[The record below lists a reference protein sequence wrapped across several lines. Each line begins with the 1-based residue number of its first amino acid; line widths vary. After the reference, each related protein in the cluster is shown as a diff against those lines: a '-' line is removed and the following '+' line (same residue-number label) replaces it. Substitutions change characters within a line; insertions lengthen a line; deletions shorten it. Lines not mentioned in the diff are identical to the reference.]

1 MTIDAAAYARDLF
14 WLVPELWLTLVGFV
28 LLIASPLVKDPAG
41 RRRMAWGSVIGQAV
55 ALLLMFYLYAGLP
68 GVFGPASPGAPG
80 AVYELQF
87 GAGRPLLLVDGF
99 AIVLKA
105 VVLISGILATMMGIR
120 LLETDRIGRGEFHA
134 VLVFAVV
141 GAMFLI
147 SSTDFI
153 SLFVGLETMSLSVY
167 LLVGWARD
175 SRKSNEAALKYFLLG
190 ALASGLLLYGI
201 SLAYG
206 ATGTTNLFGLS
217 VVLAAGPT
225 PAGGWLITLAILFL
239 VVGCGFK
246 MAAVPFHVW
255 TPDAYEGA
263 PTLVTSF
270 MATAVKTAAFAM
282 ALRVFLIGFDAPA
295 QAAEWTWLFGIL
307 SAASMTAGN
316 VIAVLQDNVKR
327 MLAYSSIAHVGYALM
342 GLVAAGAALAGW
354 IPEPYR
360 TQAIEL
366 GQFSVVIYMVAY
378 AFTAAGAFA
387 VVVMLRREGIPG
399 DRIDDFSGM
408 ARRAPGTAAMM
419 LIFLL
424 SLAGIPATAGFI
436 GKWWLFASILQGGG
450 YRWLAVLAALNTAI
464 SLYYYLRVAVR
475 MYMQI
480 PAEELPYA
488 VTPALT
494 AAIFLAAVGTLAI
507 GLWPEPVLR
516 LVAGTAQLLP

>member
-1 MTIDAAAYARDLF
+1 MTIDALSYARDLF
-14 WLVPELWLTLVGFV
+14 WLVPELWLTLVGFA
-28 LLIASPLVKDPAG
+28 LLSASPFVKDAAG
-41 RRRMAWGSVIGQAV
+41 RRRLAWVSVIGQAV
-55 ALLLMFYLYAGLP
+55 ALFLLFFLYAGLP
-68 GVFGPASPGAPG
+68 GVFGPASPAAPG
-80 AVYELQF
+80 AIYELQL
-87 GAGRPLLLVDGF
+87 GAKAPLLLVDGF

-105 VVLISGILATMMGIR
+105 VVLLSGILATLMGIR

-153 SLFVGLETMSLSVY
+153 TLFIGLETMSLSVY

-190 ALASGLLLYGI
+190 AMASGLLLYGM

-217 VVLAAGPT
+217 GALAAGS
-225 PAGGWLITLAILFL
+225 ASGGGWLVTLSILFI

-282 ALRVFLIGFDAPA
+282 TLRVFLIGFDAPA

-316 VIAVLQDNVKR
+316 LIAVLQDNVKR

-360 TQAIEL
+360 AQAIEL

-387 VVVMLRREGIPG
+387 VVVMLRREGISG
-399 DRIDDFSGM
+399 DRIDDFAGM
-408 ARRAPGTAAMM
+408 ARRAPGTAALM

-436 GKWWLFASILQGGG
+436 GKWWLFASVLQGGG
-450 YRWLAVLAALNTAI
+450 YRWLAVLAALNTAV
-464 SLYYYLRVAVR
+464 SLYYYLRVAVT

-480 PAEELPYA
+480 PSEEFPYA

-494 AAIFLAAVGTLAI
+494 AAILLAAFGTLAI
-507 GLWPEPVLR
+507 GLWPEPVFR

>member
-1 MTIDAAAYARDLF
+1 MTFDTSSYLRDLF
-14 WLVPELWLTLVGFV
+14 WLVPELWLTLVGFA
-28 LLIASPLVKDPAG
+28 LLAASPFIRDGAG
-41 RRRMAWGSVIGQAV
+41 RRAAAWASAAGQAV
-55 ALLLMFYLYAGLP
+55 ALALMFGLYAGVS
-68 GVFGPASPGAPG
+68 GVFGPASADAPG
-80 AVYELQF
+80 AIYALQF
-87 GAGRPLLLVDGF
+87 APGRPLLLIDGF
-99 AIVLKA
+99 AIVMKA
-105 VVLISGILATMMGIR
+105 VVLVAGILATLMGIK

-134 VLVFAVV
+134 VLVFAVI

-147 SSTDFI
+147 NSTDFI
-153 SLFVGLETMSLSVY
+153 TIFVGLETMSLSVY
-167 LLVGWARD
+167 LLVGWAKD

-190 ALASGLLLYGI
+190 AFAGGLLLYGM

-206 ATGTTNLFGLS
+206 ATGTTNLFGLQEA
-217 VVLAAGPT
+217 LAAGT
-225 PAGGWLITLAILFL
+225 PEPARWLVTLAILFL

-246 MAAVPFHVW
+246 IAAVPFHVW

-282 ALRVFLIGFDAPA
+282 ALRIFLVGFDAPA
-295 QAAEWTWLFGIL
+295 TAAQWTWLFGIL
-307 SAASMTAGN
+307 AALSMTVGN

-354 IPEPYR
+354 VPEPYR

-366 GQFSVVIYMVAY
+366 GQYSVVLYMVAY

-387 VVVMLRREGIPG
+387 VVTMLRREGIQG

-419 LIFLL
+419 LVFLL

-436 GKWWLFASILQGGG
+436 GKWWLFASVLQGGG

-475 MYMQI
+475 MYMEI

-488 VTPALT
+488 VTPSLT
-494 AAIFLAAVGTLAI
+494 AAVVLAAVGTLAI

-516 LVAGTAQLLP
+516 LVSGTAQLLP

>member
-1 MTIDAAAYARDLF
+1 MTIDTSSYLRDLV
-14 WLVPELWLTLVGFV
+14 WLVPELWLTLVGFA
-28 LLIASPLVKDPAG
+28 LLAASPFLRDRAG
-41 RRRMAWGSVIGQAV
+41 RRAAAWGSVAGQAV
-55 ALLLMFYLYAGLP
+55 TLGLMFTLQAGVP
-68 GVFGPASPGAPG
+68 GVFGPATAEAPG
-80 AVYELQF
+80 AIFKLQF
-87 GAGRPLLLVDGF
+87 AHAHPLLLVDGF
-99 AIVLKA
+99 ALVMKA
-105 VVLISGILATMMGIR
+105 VVLIAGILATLMGIK

-147 SSTDFI
+147 SATDFI
-153 SLFVGLETMSLSVY
+153 TIFVGLETMSLSVY
-167 LLVGWARD
+167 LLVGWAKD
-175 SRKSNEAALKYFLLG
+175 SRRSNEAALKYFLLG
-190 ALASGLLLYGI
+190 AMAGGLLLYGM

-206 ATGTTNLFGLS
+206 ATGTTNLFGIQEA
-217 VVLAAGPT
+217 LAAGT
-225 PAGGWLITLAILFL
+225 PEATRWLVTVAILFL

-246 MAAVPFHVW
+246 IAAVPFHVW

-282 ALRVFLIGFDAPA
+282 ALRIFLVGFDAPE
-295 QAAEWTWLFGIL
+295 QAAQWTWLFGVL
-307 SAASMTAGN
+307 AALSMTVGN

-354 IPEPYR
+354 LPEPYR
-360 TQAIEL
+360 AQAIEL
-366 GQFSVVIYMVAY
+366 GQFSVVLYMVAY

-387 VVVMLRREGIPG
+387 VVIMLRREGIQG

-408 ARRAPGTAAMM
+408 ARRAPGSAAAM
-419 LIFLL
+419 LVFLL

-436 GKWWLFASILQGGG
+436 GKWWLFASVLQGGG

-475 MYMQI
+475 MYMEI

-488 VTPALT
+488 VTPSLT
-494 AAIFLAAVGTLAI
+494 AAVVLAAVGTLAI

>member
-1 MTIDAAAYARDLF
+1 MTFDTSSYVRDLF
-14 WLVPELWLTLVGFV
+14 WLVPELWLTLVGFA
-28 LLIASPLVKDPAG
+28 LLAASPFIRDGAG
-41 RRRMAWGSVIGQAV
+41 RRAAAWASAAGQAV
-55 ALLLMFYLYAGLP
+55 ALVLMFALYAGVS
-68 GVFGPASPGAPG
+68 GVFGPATADAPG
-80 AVYELQF
+80 AIYQMQF
-87 GAGRPLLLVDGF
+87 AHSRPLLLVDGF
-99 AIVLKA
+99 AIVMKA
-105 VVLISGILATMMGIR
+105 VVLVAGILATLMGIK

-153 SLFVGLETMSLSVY
+153 TIFVGLETMSLSVY
-167 LLVGWARD
+167 LLVCWAKD

-190 ALASGLLLYGI
+190 AFAGGLLLYGM

-206 ATGTTNLFGLS
+206 ATGTTNLFGLREA
-217 VVLAAGPT
+217 LAAGT
-225 PAGGWLITLAILFL
+225 PDPARWLVTLAILFL

-246 MAAVPFHVW
+246 IAAVPFHVW

-282 ALRVFLIGFDAPA
+282 ALRIFLVGFDAPA
-295 QAAEWTWLFGIL
+295 TAAQWTWLFGIL
-307 SAASMTAGN
+307 AALSMTVGN

-354 IPEPYR
+354 VPEPYR

-366 GQFSVVIYMVAY
+366 GQYSVVLYMVAY

-387 VVVMLRREGIPG
+387 VVTMLRREGIQG

-419 LIFLL
+419 LVFLL

-464 SLYYYLRVAVR
+464 SLYYYLRVVVR
-475 MYMQI
+475 MYMEI

-488 VTPALT
+488 VTPSLT
-494 AAIFLAAVGTLAI
+494 AAVLLAAVGTLAI
-507 GLWPEPVLR
+507 GLWPEPVMR
-516 LVAGTAQLLP
+516 LVSGTAQLLP